1 MRKTSRAVSEN
12 EISLLRGINRRNWVI
27 LALLCL
33 ASLAW
38 MSAAISLGVLGGG
51 LLAIVGHYWRYR
63 SLLAILGST
72 PEGAARRFQLG
83 YIVRLGTL
91 ALSLFALIAIIKV
104 DPVALIIGL
113 SVVVINI
120 LFTTWQRSF

>member
-1 MRKTSRAVSEN
+1 MNDRETG
-12 EISLLRGINRRNWVI
+12 LLRGINRRNWVI

-33 ASLAW
+33 ASLFW
-38 MSAAISLGVLGGG
+38 MSTPITLGVLAGG
-51 LLAIVGHYWRYR
+51 LLAIIGHYWRYR
-63 SLLAILGST
+63 ALLAILGS
-72 PEGAARRFQLG
+72 PAEVAARRFQIG
-83 YIVRLGTL
+83 YIIRLGTL
-91 ALSLFALIAIIKV
+91 AVSLYALIAIIKV

>member
-1 MRKTSRAVSEN
+1 MRKISRAVSDHEAG
-12 EISLLRGINRRNWVI
+12 LLKGLNRRNWII

-33 ASLAW
+33 ASLPW
-38 MSAAISLGVLGGG
+38 LSAAVTLGVLGGG

-63 SLLAILGST
+63 ALLAILGST
-72 PEGAARRFQLG
+72 PEGAARRFQIG